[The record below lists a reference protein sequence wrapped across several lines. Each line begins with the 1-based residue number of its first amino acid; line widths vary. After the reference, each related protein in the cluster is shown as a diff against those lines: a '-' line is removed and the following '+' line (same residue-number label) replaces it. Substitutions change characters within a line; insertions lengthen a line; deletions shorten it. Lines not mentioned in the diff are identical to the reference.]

1 MNKSSKF
8 FENLNKLS
16 TQIKTIYHKHGLVL
30 LLSNMNWICKLCLKN
45 YMYNDSTYYCSLC
58 NYNICN
64 NCIGYE
70 KKYPLKIYYH
80 EQIKL
85 KVFLFSCHN
94 HSMIYCRTSR
104 NNNCETSWS
113 CNLCKNHY
121 SDKIWSFYCTFCDYD
136 ICLSCSR
143 KYIPDNEYIKKIGI
157 KIDNHFHN
165 LVYMITNRNWLCNI
179 CNKLYDNYVQTYYC
193 SNCNYDV
200 CENCMKTISDEK
212 KYPLLFT
219 GNRVDYNIKVIN
231 AFCHI
236 HPLVYCITS
245 RDRNPT
251 TWRCNKCL
259 KKYEGNEWSFY
270 CTLCDYD
277 LCYNCYNI
285 K

>member
-1 MNKSSKF
+1 M
-8 FENLNKLS
+8 
-16 TQIKTIYHKHGLVL
+16 
-30 LLSNMNWICKLCLKN
+30 
-45 YMYNDSTYYCSLC
+45 
-58 NYNICN
+58 
-64 NCIGYE
+64 
-70 KKYPLKIYYH
+70 
-80 EQIKL
+80 
-85 KVFLFSCHN
+85 
-94 HSMIYCRTSR
+94 
-104 NNNCETSWS
+104 
-113 CNLCKNHY
+113 
-121 SDKIWSFYCTFCDYD
+121 
-136 ICLSCSR
+136 
-143 KYIPDNEYIKKIGI
+143 
-157 KIDNHFHN
+157 
-165 LVYMITNRNWLCNI
+165 
-179 CNKLYDNYVQTYYC
+179 QTYYC